1 MRPPGVLDLAPGIAA
16 GYLPSSILILLLVG
30 AGLMAIRSRRVSL
43 GAAARATVLD
53 LGIGTWLAL
62 TLLVTV
68 VPMGARGASQIGL
81 VPFLDAIDRTAKGLT
96 TPSDEAADIILN
108 VLLFMPFGAW
118 AALRLG
124 RPRMIAAIVGGA
136 ILSIG
141 IELSQAFEAAGRD
154 ASATDVVTNTTGAAL
169 GFLVGLRFRGRAGD
183 PAGSPA
189 DEGR

>member
-1 MRPPGVLDLAPGIAA
+1 MRPPGVLDLAPGIVV
-16 GYLPSSILILLLVG
+16 GFLPISVVILALLG
-30 AGLMAIRSRRVSL
+30 AGLLAVRSRRVPMTE
-43 GAAARATVLD
+43 AIRTTVLD

-68 VPMGARGASQIGL
+68 VPMGALGPPQIGL
-81 VPFLDAIDRTAKGLT
+81 IPFLDAIDRTAKGLT
-96 TPSDEAADIILN
+96 TPSDEAADIVLN

-136 ILSIG
+136 VLSIG

-154 ASATDVVTNTTGAAL
+154 ASATDIVTNTTGAAL
-169 GFLVGLRFRGRAGD
+169 GFLVGIRIRG
-183 PAGSPA
+183 PAGGDRS
-189 DEGR
+189 DEAG